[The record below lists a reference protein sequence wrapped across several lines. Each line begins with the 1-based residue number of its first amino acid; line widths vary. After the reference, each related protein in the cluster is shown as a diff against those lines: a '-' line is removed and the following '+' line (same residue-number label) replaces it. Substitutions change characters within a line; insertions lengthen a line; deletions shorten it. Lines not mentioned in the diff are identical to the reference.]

1 MKVSIGKNTLGGG
14 KKMTTRLNNY
24 NRSTHDLSCV
34 VRTTAAPGVLIPTLK
49 TLVLPGDTLDIKTRV
64 HTLTH
69 PTIGPLFGSFKQQ
82 NDLFFC
88 PIRLYNAM
96 LHNNALNIG
105 LDMKKVKFPKIN
117 ILTSN
122 LSYEL
127 RMKGSGG
134 TLLDQINPS
143 SLPSYLGLKSPL
155 TENGSDSES
164 KFNGITYAMYFDI
177 FKNYY
182 ANKQEEN
189 FYTIGGNQELPFST
203 EIAADDLFFLSNATK
218 ATSGNWPNSTLNK
231 NEGSYAIGGAQ
242 NATNY
247 LAINL
252 NTSNDISN
260 YEVSAIIKVLNGP
273 NPQTII
279 LQGTINQLVASSLI
293 KKISVSQE
301 PGITTSSYIIKG
313 TEAAGISVRIDI
325 GNGIRITSAGGKYLT
340 YKLTDIDNMRESIL
354 SARKK

>member
-1 MKVSIGKNTLGGG
+1 
-14 KKMTTRLNNY
+14 
-24 NRSTHDLSCV
+24 
-34 VRTTAAPGVLIPTLK
+34 
-49 TLVLPGDTLDIKTRV
+49 
-64 HTLTH
+64 
-69 PTIGPLFGSFKQQ
+69 
-82 NDLFFC
+82 
-88 PIRLYNAM
+88 M